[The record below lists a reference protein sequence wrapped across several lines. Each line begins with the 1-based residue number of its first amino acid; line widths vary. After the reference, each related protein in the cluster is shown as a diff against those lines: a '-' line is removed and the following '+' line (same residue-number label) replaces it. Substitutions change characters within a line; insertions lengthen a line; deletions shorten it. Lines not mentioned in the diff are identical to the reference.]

1 MEILARQWGW
11 VALRGIAAIVF
22 GVLAYAWPGATLAT
36 LVAFWGAYA
45 LVDGVFALIGGF
57 NMRENGKPMWAM
69 IVVGLLGVAAGV
81 TTFMWPA
88 ITALTLVFIIG
99 YWAIATGL
107 FQIIAAIRF
116 RRMIQNEWLLIV
128 SAALSI
134 AFGAVLVARPGEG
147 ALALVWLI
155 GSYAIAFGALLIG
168 LSLRLRGLA
177 KA

>member
-1 MEILARQWGW
+1 
-11 VALRGIAAIVF
+11 
-22 GVLAYAWPGATLAT
+22 
-36 LVAFWGAYA
+36 
-45 LVDGVFALIGGF
+45 
-57 NMRENGKPMWAM
+57 MRENGNPMWAM
-69 IVVGLLGVAAGV
+69 IVVGLLGVVVGV
-81 TTFMWPA
+81 ATFMWPA

-116 RRMIQNEWLLIV
+116 RRMIQNEWLFVI

-134 AFGAVLVARPGEG
+134 AFGAVLIARPGEG

-155 GSYAIAFGALLIG
+155 GSYAIVYGALLIA

>member
-1 MEILARQWGW
+1 MEDLAKQWRW
-11 VALRGIAAIVF
+11 VALRGVAAIVF
-22 GVLAYAWPGATLAT
+22 GVLAYAGPGATLAT

-45 LVDGVFALIGGF
+45 LVDGAFALIGGF
-57 NMRENGKPMWAM
+57 SMRENGRPMWAM
-69 IVVGLLGVAAGV
+69 IVVGLLGVVAGV

-88 ITALTLVFIIG
+88 ITALTLVSIIG

-116 RRMIQNEWLLIV
+116 RRMIQNEWLLVI
-128 SAALSI
+128 SAVLSI
-134 AFGAVLVARPGEG
+134 AFGAVLIARPGEG

-155 GSYAIAFGALLIG
+155 GSYAIAYGALLIG
-168 LSLRLRGLA
+168 LSLRLRGLG

>member
-1 MEILARQWGW
+1 MQDLAKQWRW
-11 VALRGIAAIVF
+11 VALRGAAAVVF
-22 GVLAYAWPGATLAT
+22 GVLAYAGPGATLAT

-45 LVDGVFALIGGF
+45 LVDGLFALIGGLA
-57 NMRENGKPMWAM
+57 MRENGNPMWAM
-69 IVVGLLGVAAGV
+69 IVVGLLGVVVGV
-81 TTFMWPA
+81 ATFMWPA

-116 RRMIQNEWLLIV
+116 RRMIQNEWLFVI

-134 AFGAVLVARPGEG
+134 AFGAVLIARPVEG

-155 GSYAIAFGALLIG
+155 GSYAIVYGALLIA